1 MGSSGRVDPEHISDT
16 FSTQSDIPVD
26 IMVAEAEAGK
36 ISDDLVVTKY
46 KMAAEITNKVLK
58 EVVTACLASA
68 SVRDLCM
75 LGDRRLTEETS
86 KAFKKDKK
94 ITKGIAFPTCL
105 SVNHA
110 ICHFSPL
117 VSEAD
122 QTLEEGDM
130 VKIDMGAHIDGYIAV
145 VAHTVVVGG
154 GVITGPQADAL
165 MAAHLCSEAALR
177 LVKPGNETYEI
188 TETVS
193 KIAEA
198 FDCKP
203 VEGMLSHQLEQN
215 RIDGEKTI
223 IQNPSEAQRKEHDKF
238 EFSVHEVY
246 AVDVLMTSG
255 EGLGRERD
263 AKITVYKKTEDTYM
277 LRMKTSREF
286 YSKVSKQF
294 GPMPFNI
301 RNMEDEK
308 KARMGVVECVTH
320 RLIEPFQVLFDKEG
334 AHVAQF
340 KFTVLLMPNGPHKIT
355 GLPFDESL
363 VKSDKSVQDE
373 EIVKLLKTSA
383 NPKAARKKKKAAE
396 KAVTE
401 EAEPAPALVEN

>member
-1 MGSSGRVDPEHISDT
+1 
-16 FSTQSDIPVD
+16 
-26 IMVAEAEAGK
+26 MVADNEDPPT

-58 EVVTACLASA
+58 ELVEACKASA
-68 SVRDLCM
+68 SVREVCM
-75 LGDRRLTEETS
+75 LGDRRLSEETG

-94 ITKGIAFPTCL
+94 ITKGIAFPTCV
-105 SVNHA
+105 SVNNC

-122 QTLEEGDM
+122 VILSEGDM
-130 VKIDMGAHIDGYIAV
+130 VKIDMGAHIDGFIAV
-145 VAHTVVVGG
+145 VAHSLVVGSTASSP
-154 GVITGPQADAL
+154 VTGSKADAL
-165 MAAHLCSEAALR
+165 LAAHLCSEAALR
-177 LVKPGNETYEI
+177 LVKPGNETYEV

-193 KIAEA
+193 KIAES

-223 IQNPSEAQRKEHDKF
+223 IQNPSEAQRKEHEKF

-246 AVDVLMTSG
+246 AVDVLITSG
-255 EGLGRERD
+255 EGLGREKD
-263 AKITVYKKTEDTYM
+263 AKITIYKKTEDTYM
-277 LRMKTSREF
+277 LKMKTSREF

-308 KARMGVVECVTH
+308 KARMGVVECVHH

-363 VKSDKSVQDE
+363 VKSDKSVQDV

-401 EAEPAPALVEN
+401 DTDPVPSLVEN

>member
-1 MGSSGRVDPEHISDT
+1 
-16 FSTQSDIPVD
+16 
-26 IMVAEAEAGK
+26 MVADNEDTPT

-58 EVVTACLASA
+58 EVVTACQASA

-75 LGDRRLTEETS
+75 LGDRRLTEETG

-94 ITKGIAFPTCL
+94 ITKGIAFPSCV
-105 SVNHA
+105 SVNNC

-117 VSEAD
+117 VSESDVILA
-122 QTLEEGDM
+122 EGDM
-130 VKIDMGAHIDGYIAV
+130 VKIDLGAHIDGFIAV
-145 VAHTVVVGG
+145 VAHSLVVGG
-154 GVITGPQADAL
+154 TASSPVTGSKADAL
-165 MAAHLCSEAALR
+165 LAAHLCSEAALR
-177 LVKPGNETYEI
+177 LVKPGNETYQV

-215 RIDGEKTI
+215 KIDGEKTI
-223 IQNPSEAQRKEHDKF
+223 IQNPSEAQRKEHEKF

-246 AVDVLMTSG
+246 AVDVLITTG
-255 EGLGRERD
+255 EGLGREKD

-277 LRMKTSREF
+277 LKLKTSREF

-363 VKSDKSVQDE
+363 VKSDKSVEDV

-401 EAEPAPALVEN
+401 DTEPVPSLVEN

>member
-1 MGSSGRVDPEHISDT
+1 
-16 FSTQSDIPVD
+16 
-26 IMVAEAEAGK
+26 MVADNEDPQTIA
-36 ISDDLVVTKY
+36 DDLVVTKY

-58 EVVTACLASA
+58 ELVAASLVGASA
-68 SVRDLCM
+68 RELCM
-75 LGDRRLTEETS
+75 LGDRRLTEETG

-94 ITKGIAFPTCL
+94 MTKGIAFPTCL
-105 SVNHA
+105 SVNNC

-122 QTLEEGDM
+122 VILADGDL
-130 VKIDMGAHIDGYIAV
+130 VKIDMGAHIDGFIAV
-145 VAHTVVVGG
+145 VAHTVVVGSSASNP
-154 GVITGPQADAL
+154 VTGKKADVL
-165 MAAHLCSEAALR
+165 LAAQLCSEAALR
-177 LVKPGNETYEI
+177 LVKPGNETYEV

-193 KIAEA
+193 KIAES

-223 IQNPSEAQRKEHDKF
+223 IQNPSEAQRKEHEKF

-246 AVDVLMTSG
+246 AVDVLITSG

-263 AKITVYKKTEDTYM
+263 AKITVYKKTDDTYM
-277 LRMKTSREF
+277 LKMKTSREF

-308 KARMGVVECVTH
+308 KARMGVVECVHH

-363 VKSDKSVQDE
+363 VKSDKSVQDV

-401 EAEPAPALVEN
+401 DTDPVPSLVEN